1 MGLMFFPRGGSAQV
15 TRYLA
20 GALPPNGWDAT
31 VLAGSLGGPGDD
43 PHAGTFFEGLDV
55 VPVPYDDALEADDP
69 LRADPPMHPSF
80 EDRPGAP
87 DRVFANVDD
96 DTYEHLVDAWIGH
109 LERAGAADA
118 DLLHLHHLTPLNEAA
133 ARAFPDKPVVGHLH
147 GTELL
152 MLREI
157 ELGAPPGW
165 AHTEAWVERMRGWA
179 DRCQRLFVL
188 SPEARKRAPGSARD
202 RSREGRSRLPTG
214 STPPPSTAGRSRARS
229 ASSCGAS
236 GWWTTRAGGRP
247 AASPG
252 AFATTRLTS
261 TRSAASARCFS
272 TSAATPR

>member
-1 MGLMFFPRGGSAQV
+1 M
-15 TRYLA
+15 
-20 GALPPNGWDAT
+20 
-31 VLAGSLGGPGDD
+31 LAGSLGGPGDD

-55 VPVPYDDALEADDP
+55 VPVPYDDALDADDP
-69 LRADPPMHPSF
+69 LMADPPMHPSF

-96 DTYEHLVDAWIGH
+96 DTYEHLVEAWIGH

-157 ELGAPPGW
+157 ELGLHPGW
-165 AHTEAWVERMRGWA
+165 EHADAWVERMRRWA
-179 DRCQRLFVL
+179 DRCRRLFVL
-188 SPEARKRAPGSARD
+188 SPDAAQARACAARD
-202 RSREGRSRLPTG
+202 RPGEDGRG
-214 STPPPSTAGRSRARS
+214 SERVRPGRVRPPAARRARS
-229 ASSCGAS
+229 ASSCGAN
-236 GWWTTRAGGRP
+236 GWSSTRAAGPR
-247 AASPG
+247 AASR
-252 AFATTRLTS
+252 AASATARPTS
-261 TRSAASARCFS
+261 RPSAASARSCS